1 MFLCRRDTPPHHME
15 LCRHHNVAVVSVF
28 VYFMPILVGRML
40 VVGDPFKWVRGGGSS
55 PTTAVTARGGG
66 FC

>member
-1 MFLCRRDTPPHHME
+1 MRDYRLLYPGSSLGCNQCR
-15 LCRHHNVAVVSVF
+15 SF
-28 VYFMPILVGRML
+28 VYFVSILVGGML